1 MFSNVI
7 FLVLIFNFTCYTL
20 VDHIETR
27 GEKINEK
34 CTFSNILKHNLP
46 QVEILD
52 SCYRIHQRRFS
63 HFLDSMD
70 DGMGEI
76 CRKCCNIINAFRWN
90 CIFSLI
96 IINVLNLMEEKPF
109 CLQKPRTSHHGE
121 LITTNITVTLAWNH
135 FLLSKHS
142 VKASKIVLTLE
153 KYFSIIVCKVPCA
166 RHQSILGLAPGPS
179 SRSRL
184 LSVRRNPSYGPHQ
197 HSHPPHPRAGS
208 VLG

>member
-34 CTFSNILKHNLP
+34 CTFWNILKHNLP

-76 CRKCCNIINAFRWN
+76 CHKCCNIINAFRWN

-109 CLQKPRTSHHGE
+109 CLQKPRTSHHGA
-121 LITTNITVTLAWNH
+121 LTTTSNITVTLAWN
-135 FLLSKHS
+135 
-142 VKASKIVLTLE
+142 
-153 KYFSIIVCKVPCA
+153 
-166 RHQSILGLAPGPS
+166 
-179 SRSRL
+179 
-184 LSVRRNPSYGPHQ
+184 
-197 HSHPPHPRAGS
+197 
-208 VLG
+208 

>member
-20 VDHIETR
+20 VDHIERR

-46 QVEILD
+46 QVVILD

-63 HFLDSMD
+63 HFLDSMG

-96 IINVLNLMEEKPF
+96 INVLNLMEEKPF
-109 CLQKPRTSHHGE
+109 CLQKPRTSHHGVSVAVAS
-121 LITTNITVTLAWNH
+121 NITVTLAWNY

-142 VKASKIVLTLE
+142 VMASKIVLTLE
-153 KYFSIIVCKVPCA
+153 ASLKS
-166 RHQSILGLAPGPS
+166 L
-179 SRSRL
+179 RL
-184 LSVRRNPSYGPHQ
+184 RKLLDY
-197 HSHPPHPRAGS
+197 
-208 VLG
+208 LL

>member
-34 CTFSNILKHNLP
+34 CTFWNILKHNLP

-96 IINVLNLMEEKPF
+96 INVLNLMEEKPF
-109 CLQKPRTSHHGE
+109 CLQKPRTSHHGA
-121 LITTNITVTLAWNH
+121 LITISNITVTLAWNY

-153 KYFSIIVCKVPCA
+153 RYFSIIVCKVPCA

-197 HSHPPHPRAGS
+197 HSHPPHPRAGR